1 MSSLS
6 ETVCGIG
13 RPFVSG
19 KNDIRN
25 PAMTLTT
32 PKMAI
37 GTVGWIEDVWATKGA
52 AIPPALANTEL
63 RKKTIFRLN

>member
-19 KNDIRN
+19 RNDIRN

-32 PKMAI
+32 PKMAM
-37 GTVGWIEDVWATKGA
+37 GTVGWIEEV
-52 AIPPALANTEL
+52 
-63 RKKTIFRLN
+63 